1 MLENSVISNT
11 EFLIMPIL
19 SCGIDFGTSN
29 STIAVSGR
37 GLSPELVKLDNQKVT
52 TPSTVF
58 YKEDSL
64 SPLFGEKANLA
75 YMNGEQ
81 GRFMRSLKRVLG
93 TDLMDNGTLVN
104 DKLYNFSDIL
114 VAYIKHLKVQAEK
127 FYEESLE
134 NLVMGRPVHFRD
146 NDEKGDR
153 KAESELHQIAKK
165 IGFKNI
171 NFQFEPIAAAFA
183 HENNLN
189 QEILACVVDIGGGTS
204 DFTIIRLGKNLQ
216 TKADRKDDILASS
229 GVRVGGNDFDK
240 DFSISSFMPEFGS
253 RATYG
258 AQKLPVPTSQYF
270 DLAEWSK
277 INSVYGY
284 KNLKIVK
291 EVLSQVDDVERYS
304 RLLDI
309 LKHENGHRL
318 LNDVENS
325 KIILTDK
332 PELEVTISYIAGNPT
347 LKVTKKALEKSIK
360 KDLEKISKSLLE
372 CLKIANV
379 KADDI
384 GLVILTG
391 GSTEIP
397 IVQDIMHI
405 HFPQAQFSTENK
417 MSSVGL
423 GLAFDAKRIFR

>member
-1 MLENSVISNT
+1 MVENSVILNT
-11 EFLIMPIL
+11 EFFIMSIL

-29 STIAVSGR
+29 STIAVA
-37 GLSPELVKLDNQKVT
+37 GLSATPELIKLDNQKVT

-58 YKEDSL
+58 YKENHL
-64 SPLFGEKANLA
+64 SPMFGEKANLA

-93 TDLMDNGTLVN
+93 TDLMDSGTLIN
-104 DKLYNFSDIL
+104 NKLYNFSDIL
-114 VAYIKHLKVQAEK
+114 AAYIKHLKIQAESC
-127 FYEESLE
+127 YSETLE

-153 KAESELHQIAKK
+153 KAEAELEQIAKK

-171 NFQFEPIAAAFA
+171 CFQFEPIAAAFA

-189 QEILACVVDIGGGTS
+189 QEMLACVIDVGGGTS

-216 TKADRKDDILASS
+216 SKADRKDDILASS

-240 DFSISSFMPEFGS
+240 DFSISSFMPELGS
-253 RATYG
+253 HATYG
-258 AQKLPVPTSQYF
+258 VQKLPVPTSQYF

-277 INSVYGY
+277 INSVYSY
-284 KNLKIVK
+284 KNIKIVQ
-291 EVLSQVDDVERYS
+291 EVLAQVDDIKRYS

-309 LKHENGHRL
+309 LKHESGHRL

-325 KIILTDK
+325 KIALTDRQ
-332 PELEVTISYIAGNPT
+332 ELEVTLAYLNENPKLT
-347 LKVTKKALEKSIK
+347 VSKKALEKSIK
-360 KDLEKISKSLLE
+360 KDLDKISKSLLG
-372 CLKIANV
+372 CLKTASLKTEN
-379 KADDI
+379 I

-397 IVQDIMHI
+397 IMQDIMHS
-405 HFPQAQFSTENK
+405 HFPNAEFSTENK

-423 GLAFDAKRIFR
+423 GLAFDAQRIFR